1 MHLNKSKVI
10 SAITKKISSIDD
22 EINVE
27 NNYIREIDFLLMQQ
41 NKRKSQKKVE
51 ELEKIK
57 AVLEELS
64 IFIQKEEE

>member
-1 MHLNKSKVI
+1 MNKSKVI